1 MKKEREVAK
10 QLLRDGK
17 KEWVIHIRN
26 ILLLSLQ
33 THTHTQAH
41 PCPPKQRSP
50 HLPHTCRKAKLLLK
64 KKRYLESLLE
74 KTDQQLENL
83 QQMVDNIEFTQIEM
97 KVVEGLKTGNECLQ
111 QMHKIMS
118 LDDVE
123 QVMAD
128 TQEAIEYQRVCV
140 CVYVCVC
147 VCVCVCV

>member
-1 MKKEREVAK
+1 
-10 QLLRDGK
+10 
-17 KEWVIHIRN
+17 
-26 ILLLSLQ
+26 
-33 THTHTQAH
+33 
-41 PCPPKQRSP
+41 
-50 HLPHTCRKAKLLLK
+50 
-64 KKRYLESLLE
+64 
-74 KTDQQLENL
+74 
-83 QQMVDNIEFTQIEM
+83 MVDNIEFTQIEM

-147 VCVCVCV
+147 VCVCVCVNMFP